1 MRAASLDHLLGAH
14 EQPGRHGKAER
25 LRGLEIDHQLD
36 LGGLLHRQVRRL
48 LALENAARIDTGLA
62 VCIRETAPIAYQT
75 AASDKLTKLEDR
87 GNCVTNRQFAL
98 RLASA
103 VEELICARD
112 HDDWRGR
119 LVRCC

>member
-1 MRAASLDHLLGAH
+1 AGEERRRYF
-14 EQPGRHGKAER
+14 EAER

-75 AASDKLTKLEDR
+75 AGSDKLTKLEDR
-87 GNCVTNRQFAL
+87 GNCVTNRQLGQVPTTDGLSKQTA
-98 RLASA
+98 AA
-103 VEELICARD
+103 
-112 HDDWRGR
+112 
-119 LVRCC
+119 